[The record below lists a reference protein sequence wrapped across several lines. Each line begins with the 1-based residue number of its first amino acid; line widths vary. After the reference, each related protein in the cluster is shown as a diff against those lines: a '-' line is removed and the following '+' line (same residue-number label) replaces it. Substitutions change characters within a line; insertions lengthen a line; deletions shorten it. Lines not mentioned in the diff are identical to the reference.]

1 MAGNEVSDMEAQEA
15 LAREFQP
22 NLEGPLVGEKKL
34 SIVIAEEYA
43 KADPIYVAKTAALP
57 QKYSHYRPILGDG
70 NCGWRAAGFSY
81 FETLLR
87 TSRSQVE
94 EEIARMMSLNNLLT
108 TVGGFEAWLFED
120 MVEETTT
127 LLKDIADAMETSIHT
142 AEALILQRFNMAEN
156 SNAIV
161 YHFRL
166 LASSW
171 LQANAQ
177 DYEGFIPD
185 GGGVGTYRK
194 EWLEPP
200 NTEIDHLGMTLLID
214 VLLKPIGFAVEIVY
228 LDRSEGTQVNS
239 HIIQAMDAKGG
250 PMIHLLYRPSHYDI
264 LYKDPMPLRQAI
276 EGHANL
282 QVNRATS
289 FSHQHQI
296 QQTAPMN
303 NFQGM
308 DDLNILSS
316 IPGFSL
322 AAPSHHSF
330 ASQFQSPMSSAF
342 SPSPISNISPI
353 SAISSVSRISTI
365 PSTCSVSPPTP
376 VTSVHPSRSSFT
388 SVNSPTSLTSPVL
401 ATPLAYQPTRTTLP
415 MHSLPHSHSMLS
427 PSGIQAQSFRPMG
440 GSSGFAG
447 WSDAHFSNEYF

>member
-1 MAGNEVSDMEAQEA
+1 
-15 LAREFQP
+15 
-22 NLEGPLVGEKKL
+22 
-34 SIVIAEEYA
+34 
-43 KADPIYVAKTAALP
+43 
-57 QKYSHYRPILGDG
+57 
-70 NCGWRAAGFSY
+70 
-81 FETLLR
+81 
-87 TSRSQVE
+87 
-94 EEIARMMSLNNLLT
+94 MMSLNNLLT

-127 LLKDIADAMETSIHT
+127 LLKDMADAMETSIHT

-185 GGGVGTYRK
+185 GGGVSTYRK

-239 HIIQAMDAKGG
+239 HIIQAMDTKAG

-264 LYKDPMPLRQAI
+264 LYKDPIPLRQAI

-282 QVNRATS
+282 QVNRVSS

-296 QQTAPMN
+296 QQTAAPMN
-303 NFQGM
+303 NFQSI

-322 AAPSHHSF
+322 GAPSHHNF
-330 ASQFQSPMSSAF
+330 ATQFQSPMSSAF
-342 SPSPISNISPI
+342 SPSSLSNISPI
-353 SAISSVSRISTI
+353 STISSVSRISTI
-365 PSTCSVSPPTP
+365 PSTCSVSPATS
-376 VTSVHPSRSSFT
+376 VTSVHPTRSSFT
-388 SVNSPTSLTSPVL
+388 SVNSPTSLTSPAL
-401 ATPLAYQPTRTTLP
+401 STPLAYQPTRTTLP
-415 MHSLPHSHSMLS
+415 MHSLPHSHPMLS
-427 PSGIQAQSFRPMG
+427 PSGIQAQSFRPSKYEWAVRADLQDGPMP
-440 GSSGFAG
+440 SFQTSTFKNSHYNTAHYNNPNFQPEE
-447 WSDAHFSNEYF
+447 WSPEEE